1 MYAVIKTGGK
11 QYKVQPGGIVEVEK
25 LDGEEGSAVSF
36 NEVLLFADGDNLS
49 LGTPVLGNVTV
60 RGTILKQARAK
71 KILIFKFRRR
81 KHSRKSQGHRQPY
94 SVVKIDSIEA

>member
-11 QYKVQPGGIVEVEK
+11 QYKVQPGGIIEVEK
-25 LDGEEGSAVSF
+25 LDGEEGTPISF
-36 NEVLLFADGDNLS
+36 SEVLLFADGDNLS

>member
-11 QYKVQPGGIVEVEK
+11 QYKVQPGGIIEVEK
-25 LDGEEGSAVSF
+25 IDGEEGTPVNFS
-36 NEVLLFADGDNLS
+36 EVLLYADGDNLS

-71 KILIFKFRRR
+71 KIIIFKFRRR

>member
-11 QYKVQPGGIVEVEK
+11 QYKVQPGGIIEVEK
-25 LDGEEGSAVSF
+25 LDGNEGTPVSF
-36 NEVLLFADGDNLS
+36 SEVLLYADGENLS
-49 LGTPVLGNVTV
+49 LGTPVLSNVTV

>member
-11 QYKVQPGGIVEVEK
+11 QYKVQPGGFVEVEK
-25 LDGEEGSAVSF
+25 LDGEEGTPVSF
-36 NEVLLFADGDNLS
+36 SEVLLYADGDNLS
-49 LGTPVLGNVTV
+49 IGTPVLGNVTV
-60 RGTILKQARAK
+60 KGTIVKQARDK
-71 KILIFKFRRR
+71 KIIIFRFRRR

>member
-11 QYKVQPGGIVEVEK
+11 QYKVQPGGVIEVEK
-25 LDGEEGSAVSF
+25 LDGEEGAPVNFS
-36 NEVLLFADGDNLS
+36 EVLLFADGDNLS
-49 LGTPVLGNVTV
+49 LGTPVLANVTV
-60 RGTILKQARAK
+60 RGTILKQAREK

>member
-1 MYAVIKTGGK
+1 
-11 QYKVQPGGIVEVEK
+11 
-25 LDGEEGSAVSF
+25 
-36 NEVLLFADGDNLS
+36 
-49 LGTPVLGNVTV
+49 VLGNVTV

>member
-11 QYKVQPGGIVEVEK
+11 QYKVQPGGVIEVEK
-25 LDGEEGSAVSF
+25 LDGEEGAPVNFS
-36 NEVLLFADGDNLS
+36 EVLLFADGDNLS

-71 KILIFKFRRR
+71 KIIIFKFRRR